1 MLKYKKEKGKE
12 KYEKPASKVL
22 DIFWKGRTESICLI
36 VCCAETDS
44 EKEVGETILFLT
56 QKF

>member
-22 DIFWKGRTESICLI
+22 DIFGKAGPKVFVSLSAAPKQIARKKL
-36 VCCAETDS
+36 
-44 EKEVGETILFLT
+44 EKQFY
-56 QKF
+56 F